1 MYLYIPD
8 KGQLDQVCAKQNKS
22 YIFMDTHGKIIEIEN
37 LPAKGKKKKVYFKKK
52 KPLKSHKI
60 QTGWY
65 TTKRIRVFYRLSLEK
80 QALETIW
87 SDARS

>member
-37 LPAKGKKKKVYFKKK
+37 LPAKGKKKVYFKKK
-52 KPLKSHKI
+52 KAFEVTQNSNWLIH
-60 QTGWY
+60 Y
-65 TTKRIRVFYRLSLEK
+65 
-80 QALETIW
+80 
-87 SDARS
+87 

>member
-37 LPAKGKKKKVYFKKK
+37 LPAKGKKKKCTLKKK
-52 KPLKSHKI
+52 KAFEVTQNSNWLIH
-60 QTGWY
+60 Y
-65 TTKRIRVFYRLSLEK
+65 
-80 QALETIW
+80 
-87 SDARS
+87 